1 MQKNLEQILDTILH
15 SSEIIEDELKR
26 DSALKSLTQRQL
38 FCLEL
43 IKKMQNPSLSEL
55 AEQMRIAK
63 ASISV
68 MIDRMEKNDF
78 IKKIASDSDRR
89 SAHIHLTN
97 KGEKAAELHTEVHR
111 EIARLLTS
119 DMTDSEKEILIV
131 LLNKS
136 VKSLTKKNNS

>member
-26 DSALKSLTQRQL
+26 DSALKTLTQRQL

-78 IKKIASDSDRR
+78 IKKIVSDSDRR

-136 VKSLTKKNNS
+136 LKSLTKKDNS